1 MLGLTGGGL
10 KGLLD
15 KKRKAAEE
23 EFGNSTS
30 AKRAQIESVR
40 QQRLRE
46 EEQAELQQQV
56 LSYPWTRG
64 FAPYSALQSALSSSP
79 RNPKPSVVQAERR
92 RAAEGATTSD
102 RRESLQV
109 VAVPCSNSA
118 IPPQLHRSTTCIIP
132 SHGPP

>member
-1 MLGLTGGGL
+1 MLGLKGGGL

-56 LSYPWTRG
+56 LSCPWRRG
-64 FAPYSALQSALSSSP
+64 FSPHPSLQSALLTSP
-79 RNPKPSVVQAERR
+79 QNFQAVCC
-92 RAAEGATTSD
+92 AG
-102 RRESLQV
+102 
-109 VAVPCSNSA
+109 
-118 IPPQLHRSTTCIIP
+118 
-132 SHGPP
+132 